1 MSDQV
6 DYTDG
11 NYVSLSIEELPYE
24 RIDENDYHL
33 KLDSMGLKGNDE
45 FPLEDAVPL
54 LVPLVASIP
63 KTKRRR
69 VKKTK
74 ELVKKKSKKIKR
86 LVVHQSWLLNQEPL
100 VLSPASFYAR
110 ICHGGSCTYCQ
121 TSALI
126 ENQRVVGI
134 KRFS

>member
-54 LVPLVASIP
+54 LVPLVASVP
-63 KTKRRR
+63 KTKRRKR
-69 VKKTK
+69 AVKKGIETK
-74 ELVKKKSKKIKR
+74 DKLKKKSKKNKKVRQTSKLIVKPR
-86 LVVHQSWLLNQEPL
+86 EMVTKSGEPL
-100 VLSPASFYAR
+100 RANLSR
-110 ICHGGSCTYCQ
+110 
-121 TSALI
+121 
-126 ENQRVVGI
+126 R
-134 KRFS
+134 

>member
-24 RIDENDYHL
+24 RADENDYHL
-33 KLDSMGLKGNDE
+33 KMNDE
-45 FPLEDAVPL
+45 ESPLEDAVPL

-63 KTKRRR
+63 KTKRRH

-74 ELVKKKSKKIKR
+74 ELVKKKSKKNKKTR
-86 LVVHQSWLLNQEPL
+86 GTSKLVVKPRTLVTKSGEPL
-100 VLSPASFYAR
+100 RANLSR
-110 ICHGGSCTYCQ
+110 
-121 TSALI
+121 
-126 ENQRVVGI
+126 R
-134 KRFS
+134 

>member
-74 ELVKKKSKKIKR
+74 ELVKKKSKKNKKTR
-86 LVVHQSWLLNQEPL
+86 GTSKLVVKPRTLGTKSGELLRAN
-100 VLSPASFYAR
+100 LSR
-110 ICHGGSCTYCQ
+110 
-121 TSALI
+121 
-126 ENQRVVGI
+126 R
-134 KRFS
+134 

>member
-24 RIDENDYHL
+24 RADENDYHL

-74 ELVKKKSKKIKR
+74 ELVKKKSKKNKKTR
-86 LVVHQSWLLNQEPL
+86 GTSKLVVKPRTLVTKSGELLRAN
-100 VLSPASFYAR
+100 LSR
-110 ICHGGSCTYCQ
+110 
-121 TSALI
+121 
-126 ENQRVVGI
+126 R
-134 KRFS
+134 